1 MLIKVDFTFLEGDW
15 VFLRGFGVL
24 WDERKLDG
32 GDKERDLKGG
42 LLYSEASLGLIVLGV
57 FFENFNFLF
66 FMTTMICNLRF
77 NQTNIWKKLRIP
89 LTILNTLPIINLTTY
104 MTNISNMSFLN
115 LKNLQ
120 IPIFELL
127 PT

>member
-1 MLIKVDFTFLEGDW
+1 MEV
-15 VFLRGFGVL
+15 
-24 WDERKLDG
+24 
-32 GDKERDLKGG
+32 DKEKDLWTGG
-42 LLYSEASLGLIVLGV
+42 LLYSEASLRLIVLGV